1 MKEIAYLGMF
11 LAMIGG
17 LAVADPAPDPR
28 FEFLKGLAG
37 TWVGTGLG
45 DEEEGVYEF
54 RVTAGGHAVEEREM
68 VGSPHEMLTI
78 YHMEGSDLV
87 ATHYCMLGNRP
98 RMTARPLADGELT
111 FSCDGEPGGAA
122 SHTEHHV
129 HGWAMKLDSKDRL
142 HYSAELVEAGKV
154 THAPKL
160 VLSRRR

>member
-1 MKEIAYLGMF
+1 MRNVAYLGLL
-11 LAMIGG
+11 LALIAGM
-17 LAVADPAPDPR
+17 AVAEPAPDPR

-37 TWVGTGLG
+37 TWEGTGLG
-45 DEEEGVYEF
+45 DEEQGFYEF

-68 VGSPHEMLTI
+68 VGSPHEMLTV

-98 RMTARPLADGELT
+98 RMTAQLTGKELT
-111 FSCDGEPGGAA
+111 FSCDGKPGGAA
-122 SHTEHHV
+122 SHAEHHV
-129 HGWAMKLDSKDRL
+129 HGWAMKLDSEDRL
-142 HYSAELVEAGKV
+142 HYSAELVEAGNL